1 MVTAMEVEEVRA
13 VFMSVVEAEERVKMM
28 KAMLRS
34 GVGFPEVEHFFRKQ
48 SQHCRVERHKQK
60 RNDFQINFSMI
71 FKFKDAVAHLE
82 SLKKIKSRTRTRILE
97 EEGSRAKAIIR
108 GIDAQCRGHRTLLKV
123 KNERKLKHLENEIRN
138 GTG

>member
-1 MVTAMEVEEVRA
+1 MENENVEEA
-13 VFMSVVEAEERVKMM
+13 YKMI
-28 KAMLRS
+28 RRR
-34 GVGFPEVEHFFRKQ
+34 VGFPGVEHFYKKQ

-60 RNDFQINFSMI
+60 RNDFQINSSMI